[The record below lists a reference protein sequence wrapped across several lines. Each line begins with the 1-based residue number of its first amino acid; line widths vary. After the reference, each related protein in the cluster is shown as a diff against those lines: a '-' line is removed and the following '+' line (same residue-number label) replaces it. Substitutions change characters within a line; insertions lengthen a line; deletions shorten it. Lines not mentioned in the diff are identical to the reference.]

1 MASITDHQ
9 PALVTHSRCVPE
21 YAIHMYHNFIFSFN
35 VFEELAMHLNIIMVS
50 YFICTIFSFKK
61 IAVLADNG

>member
-1 MASITDHQ
+1 MY
-9 PALVTHSRCVPE
+9 RVPE

-35 VFEELAMHLNIIMVS
+35 VLEELAMHLNIIMVS